1 MARLPYLSREDLQP
15 ADQALLDRDLNLYAV
30 LAHSPAAARAFA
42 TPALYMRHDSALDP
56 RLRELA
62 ILQIGYA
69 TGTRYEYVHH
79 VEIGL
84 ASGLTAADIHAIGR
98 ATRMADDGHFSPLER
113 AVLRA
118 ARELVAGTALSDETY
133 RTLADTLSPDCLVD
147 LIVVISVYCGVVRL
161 LGALE
166 VELEPRYAALL
177 REFPLP

>member
-1 MARLPYLSREDLQP
+1 MARLPYLTRDDLPP
-15 ADQALLDRDLNLYAV
+15 ADHALLDRDLNLYAV
-30 LAHSPAAARAFA
+30 LAHSPAAARAFGA
-42 TPALYMRHDSALDP
+42 PALYVRHDSALDP

-84 ASGLTAADIHAIGR
+84 ANGLTAADIHAIAR
-98 ATRMADDGHFSPLER
+98 ATAGDDEYFAPLER
-113 AVLRA
+113 AVLGA
-118 ARELVAGTALSDETY
+118 ARELVAGTALRDETY
-133 RTLADTLSPDCLVD
+133 AVLADALAADCLID

-166 VELEPRYAALL
+166 VQLEPRYDALL

>member
-1 MARLPYLSREDLQP
+1 MARLPYLVRDELQA
-15 ADQALLDRDLNLYAV
+15 ADQALLDRDLNLYGV

-42 TPALYMRHDSALDP
+42 APALYVRHDSALDP

-69 TGTRYEYVHH
+69 TGARYEYVHH

-98 ATRMADDGHFSPLER
+98 ATSADDGYFPPLER

-118 ARELVAGTALSDETY
+118 ARELVAGTALSDETWAV
-133 RTLADTLSPDCLVD
+133 LADALTADCVVD

>member
-1 MARLPYLSREDLQP
+1 MARLPYRNRDDLAP
-15 ADQALLDRDLNLYAV
+15 ADRPLLDRDLNLYGA

-42 TPALYMRHDSALDP
+42 APALYVRHDSALDP

-69 TGTRYEYVHH
+69 TGARYEYIHH

-84 ASGLTAADIHAIGR
+84 GSGLTAADIHAIAR
-98 ATRMADDGHFSPLER
+98 ATAGDDGYFSALER
-113 AVLRA
+113 AVLAA
-118 ARELVAGTALSDETY
+118 ARELAAGTALNDATY
-133 RTLADTLSPDCLVD
+133 AVLADALGAECLVD
-147 LIVVISVYCGVVRL
+147 LLVVISAYCGVVRL

-166 VELEPRYAALL
+166 IELEPRYDALQ